1 MAHRRARPSLLLP
14 AWRAIGFAVG
24 TGTAAL
30 LPPEQSAKVGASIAR
45 AVTEQYDAN
54 IRSLYDA
61 RIAEEEIEVKEL
73 FKAQR
78 DEPSRAAFVP
88 GLGNASTTG
97 GGGSD
102 AAPTAAAA
110 DAAADTGAIGG
121 APSMAV
127 TGTLKSA
134 LRIACTVTSK
144 V

>member
-14 AWRAIGFAVG
+14 AWRAVGFAVG

-54 IRSLYDA
+54 IRSLYEA
-61 RIAEEEIEVKEL
+61 KMAEEEVEVKEL

-88 GLGNASTTG
+88 GIANTVAG
-97 GGGSD
+97 GGGG
-102 AAPTAAAA
+102 APTADAGA
-110 DAAADTGAIGG
+110 DST
-121 APSMAV
+121 PSMAV

-134 LRIACTVTSK
+134 LRVACTVTSK